1 MRSCIKR
8 LIEVMLH
15 LSTLHISS
23 PQTARNPMSPR
34 LLLALTPF
42 LFTSIA
48 HAAVDCA
55 NAGDQATM
63 NQCAGQENKAADKEL
78 NAVYQQITARLKGE
92 PASKKLLV
100 SAQRAWIGFRD
111 AECEFSASG
120 VKGGSMYPMIYSSCI
135 TRVTK
140 DRTEALKQ
148 YLKCEEGDVGCPVP
162 GA

>member
-1 MRSCIKR
+1 
-8 LIEVMLH
+8 
-15 LSTLHISS
+15 
-23 PQTARNPMSPR
+23 MSPR

-48 HAAVDCA
+48 HAAADCA
-55 NAGDQATM
+55 NASDQATM
-63 NQCAGQENKAADKEL
+63 NQCAAQENKAADKEL
-78 NAVYQQITARLKGE
+78 NTVYQQITARLKDNPDG
-92 PASKKLLV
+92 KKLLV

-111 AECEFSASG
+111 AECKFSASG
-120 VKGGSMYPMIYSSCI
+120 VKGGSMYPMIHSSCI

-162 GA
+162 GT

>member
-1 MRSCIKR
+1 
-8 LIEVMLH
+8 
-15 LSTLHISS
+15 
-23 PQTARNPMSPR
+23 MSPR

-55 NAGDQATM
+55 NASDQATM
-63 NQCAGQENKAADKEL
+63 NQCAAQENKAADKEL
-78 NAVYQQITARLKGE
+78 NTVYQQITARLKDNPDG
-92 PASKKLLV
+92 KKLLV

-111 AECEFSASG
+111 AECKFSASG
-120 VKGGSMYPMIYSSCI
+120 VKGGSMYPMIHSSCI